1 MLTLL
6 QLHMEL
12 LLSAMRSF
20 RNLNFSLNRYRV
32 SEFLTAASGLGHK
45 SSACNTWLFEIF
57 TGDTREHFGK
67 YGMDMREFSI
77 ALRQR
82 DGEKIFS
89 EEKFPKRNV
98 D

>member
-6 QLHMEL
+6 KLHMEL

-67 YGMDMREFSI
+67 YGMDMREFFPPETGDSDG
-77 ALRQR
+77 AGHLSRLR
-82 DGEKIFS
+82 IF
-89 EEKFPKRNV
+89 
-98 D
+98 